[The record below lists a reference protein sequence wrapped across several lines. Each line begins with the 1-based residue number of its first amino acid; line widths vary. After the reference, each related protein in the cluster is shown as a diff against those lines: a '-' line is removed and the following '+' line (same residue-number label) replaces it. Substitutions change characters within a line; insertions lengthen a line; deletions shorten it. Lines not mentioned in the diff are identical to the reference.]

1 MKNFNSYLD
10 HIDMEIWKELCQE
23 YGEIRQYK
31 KGEEFVSIGE
41 MGQYIGLVRKG
52 SLKYVVYDSVN
63 EEKVVALESVG
74 GFAGSFP
81 FCLNNDP
88 SIFSIIA
95 TSDSI
100 IECVPVSVFKTLK
113 KSDIR
118 FERFLNHSIEA
129 LFYNMYH
136 KFIDLYA
143 LPPKERYLK
152 LIEDFPNLFEI
163 FRIKEIA
170 SLLNITTQHLYR
182 IRKSLKEN
190 HLHDPQI

>member
-1 MKNFNSYLD
+1 MKKFNSYLD
-10 HIDMEIWKELCQE
+10 HIDMEIWKELCLE

-31 KGEEFVSIGE
+31 KGDEFVSIGE
-41 MGQYIGLVRKG
+41 VAKYIGAVREG
-52 SLKYVVYDSVN
+52 SLKYVVYNHFN

-95 TSDSI
+95 NSDSI
-100 IECVPVSVFKTLK
+100 LECVPISILK
-113 KSDIR
+113 DLKNKDIR
-118 FERFLNHSIEA
+118 FERFLNNSLEA
-129 LFYNMYH
+129 LFYNLYN

-152 LIEDFPNLFEI
+152 LIDDFPNLFEI
-163 FRIKEIA
+163 FRIKDIA
-170 SLLNITTQHLYR
+170 SLLNITPQHLHR
-182 IRKSLKEN
+182 IRKSL
-190 HLHDPQI
+190 